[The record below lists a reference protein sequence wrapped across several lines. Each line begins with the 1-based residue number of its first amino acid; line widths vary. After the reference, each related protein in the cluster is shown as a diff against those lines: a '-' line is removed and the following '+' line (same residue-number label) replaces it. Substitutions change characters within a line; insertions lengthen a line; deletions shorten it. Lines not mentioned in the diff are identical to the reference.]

1 MFLCQYN
8 GTVFTR
14 VLCCIFGAKMFRVRT
29 KCALFLHLP
38 REKRRTRSEDFTRF
52 PFLKHVYQ
60 EFASK
65 AHEPTTCKHRI
76 DIHTASFEVH
86 RPLFLQS
93 DVRWQPSLV
102 HYVNS

>member
-1 MFLCQYN
+1 MGLFLRKFFAVFSVRKCFVLERN
-8 GTVFTR
+8 G
-14 VLCCIFGAKMFRVRT
+14 
-29 KCALFLHLP
+29 ALFLLLP
-38 REKRRTRSEDFTRF
+38 REKRRTRSEGFTRF

-65 AHEPTTCKHRI
+65 AHEPTCKHRI

-93 DVRWQPSLV
+93 DARWQPSLV
-102 HYVNS
+102 HYANS